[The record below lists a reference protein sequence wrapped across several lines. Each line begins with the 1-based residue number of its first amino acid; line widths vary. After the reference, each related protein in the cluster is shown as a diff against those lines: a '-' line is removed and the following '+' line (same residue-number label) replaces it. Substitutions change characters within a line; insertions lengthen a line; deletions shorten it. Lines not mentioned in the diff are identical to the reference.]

1 MKCSMSKGL
10 LMTALI
16 TGSVMWGGTSVFAEE
31 LQEYTLDQMV
41 VTATR
46 YEKRDVEV
54 AASTEVFDQKRL
66 EATGATNLYEA
77 LQYGT
82 GLEIQQ
88 YGTGGSSMGNMTSK
102 IVMRGNGNG
111 TLVMVNGV
119 PINIR
124 GTYDLN
130 DFPVENVER
139 VEIVRGGGSVLY
151 GSEATGGVINIITK
165 KTKANYVKMALGN
178 YGQQQYSGSFQA
190 DNLGFSYKYSK
201 WGSVDGVTDDG
212 KNWKGPEN
220 NNFDVSYKF
229 NDRLTLTASHNK
241 SVYHYIS
248 TLGKKSMGKY
258 TPENDTKQDV
268 VRNDIQLN
276 YNDENGYKATLYY
289 LDRQREKN
297 AYVFD
302 GRFLS
307 WEDEDSHNLGLDV
320 QKSWNIKDATI
331 LIGLTYQQENYS
343 LDSKE
348 QKYKKTGAGVI
359 YNGAVV
365 NGASG
370 DQSRDNYSLYA
381 QYDRKLNEKNSLV
394 LSARESWTHN
404 APNDADFSNFSGQ
417 AQFIHKLNEDE
428 SIYASLGQS
437 FKMPALYQIYKT
449 DEHGSAAGDLKPQK
463 GIHSEI
469 GWKKSIDENKSMKVA
484 VFQYK
489 IDDNISAIQ
498 KSGGGFTYTN
508 ENLRNVGIEAE
519 YSFNNP
525 KGFGYSVSASYGNPQ
540 TEKID
545 KTGKSSGWMHDYS
558 KFDFK
563 TSLTYRMDKLRS
575 ALSASYIAGRATDDV
590 DYKPYLMVNLNAD
603 YQADKNNSFFFTMN
617 NLLDRKDITYKA
629 TSSEYYV
636 TPFNFMVGY
645 KYSF

>member
-1 MKCSMSKGL
+1 MKVTKGL

-16 TGSVMWGGTSVFAEE
+16 TGSVLLGGTSVFAEE
-31 LQEYTLDQMV
+31 LQEYSLDQMV

-46 YEKRDVEV
+46 YEKKDVDI
-54 AASTEVFDQKRL
+54 AASTEVFDQRRL

-130 DFPVENVER
+130 DFPVETVEK
-139 VEIVRGGGSVLY
+139 VEIIRGGGAVLY
-151 GSEATGGVINIITK
+151 GSDATGGVINIITK
-165 KTKANYVKMALGN
+165 KTRPNYVKVAVGN

-201 WGSVDGVTDDG
+201 WGSINNVTDDG

-220 NNFDVSYKF
+220 NNFDLSYKF
-229 NDRLTLTASHNK
+229 NDKLSLVASHNE
-241 SVYHYIS
+241 STYHYIA
-248 TLGKKSMGKY
+248 TKDATKMKKY
-258 TPENDTKQDV
+258 TPANDAKQDIK
-268 VRNDIQLN
+268 RNNIQLN
-276 YNDENGYKATLYY
+276 YSDDNGYKATLYY

-297 AYVFD
+297 GKVLD
-302 GRFLS
+302 GRFYN
-307 WEDEDSHNLGLDV
+307 WEDEDSHNYGLDL
-320 QKSWNIKDATI
+320 QKAWSFETATA
-331 LIGLTYQQENYS
+331 LVGFTYQKENYS

-348 QKYKKTGAGVI
+348 QKYKKSGTNINLDGNVTSDRTGA
-359 YNGAVV
+359 
-365 NGASG
+365 
-370 DQSRDNYSLYA
+370 QSRDNYSVYV
-381 QYDRKLNEKNSLV
+381 QYDKQINEKNNLI
-394 LSARESWTHN
+394 LSARESWTSN
-404 APNDADFSNFSGQ
+404 APNDANFSNFSGQ
-417 AQFIHKLNEDE
+417 AQFIHKLTEDE
-428 SIYASLGQS
+428 SWYASVGQS

-449 DEHGSAAGDLKPQK
+449 DENGEGAGDLKPQK

-484 VFQYK
+484 LFHYK
-489 IDDNISAIQ
+489 IDDNITATQ
-498 KSGGGFTYTN
+498 KSGGGFTYSN

-525 KGFGYSVSASYGNPQ
+525 KGFGYNVSASYSNPQ

-545 KTGKSSGWMHDYS
+545 KNGVSSGWLHDYS

-563 TSLTYRMDKLRS
+563 TSLTYRLDKLRS
-575 ALSASYIAGRATDDV
+575 AVSASYIAGRATDDV

-617 NLLDRKDITYKA
+617 NLLDRHDITYKA
-629 TSSEYYV
+629 SSSEYYV
-636 TPFNFMVGY
+636 TPFNFLVGY

>member
-1 MKCSMSKGL
+1 MKVTKGL

-16 TGSVMWGGTSVFAEE
+16 TGSVLWGGASVFAEE
-31 LQEYTLDQMV
+31 LQEFSLDQMV

-46 YEKRDVEV
+46 YEKKDVDI

-111 TLVMVNGV
+111 TLVMVNGI

-151 GSEATGGVINIITK
+151 GSDATGGVINIITK
-165 KTKANYVKMALGN
+165 KAKANYVKMAVGN

-201 WGSVDGVTDDG
+201 WGSVNNVTNDG

-220 NNFDVSYKF
+220 NNFDLSYKF
-229 NDRLTLTASHNK
+229 NDRLSLMASHNK
-241 SVYHYIS
+241 SNYHYIA
-248 TLGKKSMGKY
+248 TVGKTSKMGD
-258 TPENDTKQDV
+258 TPANDAHQKIE
-268 VRNDIQLN
+268 RNNIQLN

-297 AYVFD
+297 SALLD
-302 GRFLS
+302 GRFYS
-307 WEDEDSHNLGLDV
+307 WEDEKSYNYGLDL
-320 QKSWNIKDATI
+320 QKAWNINDDKI
-331 LIGLTYQQENYS
+331 LVGVTYQSENYE
-343 LDSKE
+343 LNSKD
-348 QKYKKTGAGVI
+348 QKYANNKPKGDL
-359 YNGAVV
+359 VV
-365 NGASG
+365 ADIGS
-370 DQSRDNYSLYA
+370 QSRDNYSFYA
-381 QYDRKLNEKNSLV
+381 QYDKQLSEKNNLI
-394 LSARESWTHN
+394 LSARETWTNN

-417 AQFIHKLNEDE
+417 AQFVHKLDADE
-428 SIYASLGQS
+428 SLYASIGQS

-449 DEHGSAAGDLKPQK
+449 DKNGSGASSLKAQK
-463 GIHSEI
+463 GLHYEM
-469 GWKKSIDENKSMKVA
+469 GWKKNIDENKSMKVSL
-484 VFQYK
+484 FHYK
-489 IDDNISAIQ
+489 IDDNISATLSS
-498 KSGGGFTYTN
+498 KTNEFTYSN
-508 ENLRNVGIEAE
+508 ENLRNTGIEAE
-519 YSFNNP
+519 YSFNNT
-525 KGFGYSVSASYGNPQ
+525 KGFGYNVSASYGNPQ

-545 KTGKSSGWMHDYS
+545 SKDVSSGWLHDYS
-558 KFDFK
+558 RFDFK
-563 TSLTYRMDKLRS
+563 TSVTYRMDKLRS
-575 ALSASYIAGRATDDV
+575 AVSASYIAGRATDDV

-603 YQADKNNSFFFTMN
+603 YQADANNSFFFTMN
-617 NLLDRKDITYKA
+617 NLLDRHDITYKS